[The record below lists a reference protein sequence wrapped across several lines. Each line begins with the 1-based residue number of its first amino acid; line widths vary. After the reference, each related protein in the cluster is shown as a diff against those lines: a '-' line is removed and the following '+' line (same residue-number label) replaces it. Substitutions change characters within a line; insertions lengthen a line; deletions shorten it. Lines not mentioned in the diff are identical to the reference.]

1 MSREPR
7 TCCICGAEKPWY
19 HAGAKGYCKDHRAE
33 AIAAT
38 RSEKRRIMSEL
49 GVREQFARHQP
60 KQEAVPVRPCTGYQ
74 LADGEK

>member
-1 MSREPR
+1 MSKEPK

-38 RSEKRRIMSEL
+38 RSEKRRIMSE
-49 GVREQFARHQP
+49 VAVSEQFARYEPTRKKIQVTAWNGIMH
-60 KQEAVPVRPCTGYQ
+60 E
-74 LADGEK
+74 EE